1 MAKKLAPKGTGK
13 AKPVEHKEVNSS
25 VVVEKNNYGVK
36 EVIKE
41 KGTDITE
48 PEDSP
53 NSNPATALPMGHT
66 TIGISK
72 GLTLNLGS
80 YQSARINCWI
90 SKTIGSDDEK
100 SIMDALADISQL
112 IDEQIEFESTEILEN
127 NEK

>member
-1 MAKKLAPKGTGK
+1 VAKKLAPKGTGK
-13 AKPVEHKEVNSS
+13 VNPVNHKEVNSS
-25 VVVEKNNYGVK
+25 YVVEKNNYGDK

-41 KGTDITE
+41 KGTDIAE
-48 PEDSP
+48 PEDAY
-53 NSNPATALPMGHT
+53 SNPALSLPAGMT
-66 TIGISK
+66 TVGLSK

-112 IDEQIEFESTEILEN
+112 IDEQIEFESNEILEN